1 MEESFEGVAVEKM
14 LASASINRLFCVAL
28 ILAFGLLACVMQER
42 RDVSDAQDA
51 YDRCVA
57 KHSESDP
64 ECVGLKDHLLSTQR
78 RYDENSRGA
87 WTCDPVHQQCPP
99 AR

>member
-1 MEESFEGVAVEKM
+1 MRKL

-28 ILAFGLLACVMQER
+28 ILALGLLACVTQER

-57 KHSESDP
+57 KNSESYP

-78 RYDENSRGA
+78 RYEENSRRA
-87 WTCDPVHQQCPP
+87 WSCDPVHQQCPP

>member
-1 MEESFEGVAVEKM
+1 VRKI
-14 LASASINRLFCVAL
+14 LTSASIHRAIFATLLLAL
-28 ILAFGLLACVMQER
+28 GLLACVTQER

-57 KHSESDP
+57 KNSESNPD
-64 ECVGLKDHLLSTQR
+64 CVALKDHLLSTQR
-78 RYDENSRGA
+78 RYEENSRRA
-87 WTCDPVHQQCPP
+87 WSCDPVHQQCPP